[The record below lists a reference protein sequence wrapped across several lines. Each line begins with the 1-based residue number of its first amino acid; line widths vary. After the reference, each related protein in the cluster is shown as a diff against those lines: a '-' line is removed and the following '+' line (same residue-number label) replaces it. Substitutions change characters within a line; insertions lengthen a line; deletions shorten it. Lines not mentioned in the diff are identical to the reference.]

1 MTVNN
6 SLAKRDQ
13 SMKLSVYLQNDAVK
27 KQINQV
33 VGGKNGTRFISSIV
47 SAVQSTPALQECT
60 SPSIVNAALLGE
72 ALNLSPSS
80 QLGQFYMVPFDNR
93 KKGCKEAQFQLGY
106 KGYIQLAERSGYYK
120 KLNVLAIKEGEL
132 IRYDPLDEEIEVE
145 LIDDDVIREETPAMG
160 YYAMF
165 EYENGFRKTMYWSK
179 KKMMAHAEKY
189 SPAFSRNGGAKTLE
203 LLEQGKIP
211 EKDLWKYSSFWFK
224 DFDGMALKTML
235 RQLISKWG
243 IMSIDLQKAI
253 DKDMAVI
260 QEDGSADY
268 VENAA
273 EELDKGMIDDLDT
286 TASKKAMEDW
296 AGVIEVPAS
305 RFFDKV
311 TLTKT
316 GAGGFATT
324 GGKAIDFL
332 IVDKNAAIQYQKHT
346 VSKIITPE
354 QNQTADAWKFGYR
367 TVGIAEAQDN
377 KKVAIYVHK
386 AGE

>member
-1 MTVNN
+1 MAVNN
-6 SLAKRDQ
+6 SLAKKPAK
-13 SMKLSVYLQNDAVK
+13 MGLTAYLSQDAVK
-27 KQINQV
+27 KQINNV

-47 SAVQSTPALQECT
+47 SAAQATPALQECT
-60 SPSIVNAALLGE
+60 NPSILSAALLGE
-72 ALNLSPSS
+72 ALNLSPSP

-145 LIDDDVIREETPAMG
+145 LIDDDVIREEIPAMG

-189 SPAFSRNGGAKTLE
+189 SPAFGRNGGAKTLE

-273 EELDKGMIDDLDT
+273 DEIDNDNVVAEQEIKEVQPET
-286 TASKKAMEDW
+286 KAPDPEKESDQRE
-296 AGVIEVPAS
+296 VSDIEAE
-305 RFFDKV
+305 FF
-311 TLTKT
+311 
-316 GAGGFATT
+316 
-324 GGKAIDFL
+324 
-332 IVDKNAAIQYQKHT
+332 
-346 VSKIITPE
+346 
-354 QNQTADAWKFGYR
+354 
-367 TVGIAEAQDN
+367 N
-377 KKVAIYVHK
+377 K
-386 AGE
+386 

>member
-1 MTVNN
+1 MAVNN
-6 SLAKRDQ
+6 SLAKKPAK
-13 SMKLSVYLQNDAVK
+13 MGLTAYLSQDAVK
-27 KQINQV
+27 KQINNV
-33 VGGKNGTRFISSIV
+33 VGGKNRTRFISSIV
-47 SAVQSTPALQECT
+47 SAAQATPALQECT
-60 SPSIVNAALLGE
+60 NPSILSAALLGE
-72 ALNLSPSS
+72 ALNLSPSP

-132 IRYDPLDEEIEVE
+132 IRYNPLDEEIEVE

-203 LLEQGKIP
+203 LLEQGEIP

-268 VENAA
+268 VENVA
-273 EELDKGMIDDLDT
+273 EELDNDNVVAEQEIKEVQPETKAPDPEKESDQRE
-286 TASKKAMEDW
+286 ASD
-296 AGVIEVPAS
+296 IEAE
-305 RFFDKV
+305 FF
-311 TLTKT
+311 
-316 GAGGFATT
+316 
-324 GGKAIDFL
+324 
-332 IVDKNAAIQYQKHT
+332 
-346 VSKIITPE
+346 
-354 QNQTADAWKFGYR
+354 
-367 TVGIAEAQDN
+367 N
-377 KKVAIYVHK
+377 K
-386 AGE
+386 